1 MREHGAESTSARV
14 DVNSPVRDCD
24 LRGRFTSQAALPDEM
39 PEKPPRP
46 PLQKQIP
53 ITSRLPI
60 RVAELS
66 LPRIQPRYLRAGAEL

>member
-1 MREHGAESTSARV
+1 MQGHGAESNSARV
-14 DVNSPVRDCD
+14 DVNGPVRDCD
-24 LRGRFTSQAALPDEM
+24 LRGRFTLQAALPDEM

-60 RVAELS
+60 RVAGLS
-66 LPRIQPRYLRAGAEL
+66 LPRIQPWYLLAGAEL